1 MVHERAGHLLE
12 VACAVQPAEC
22 GVRSQVAT
30 YPCQG
35 VGEVRGQPGISSG
48 LANRGAGA
56 GQRSVR
62 LQGHQGDESQEG
74 RGYAGGCHCVP
85 SRYIPPPACHLYA
98 TCARSSDL
106 HDLRFTNSLCS
117 VQRRPPAP
125 EIGLNSDIFGA
136 LSSLAFAH
144 DRMRWRSGCRGALLT
159 YPAVDRQ
166 TGTDE
171 HGPSD
176 EHAPAGRAR

>member
-1 MVHERAGHLLE
+1 VVCAHRWRRTHAKASAKFGDSLAYQADWRIAGQELDSAAYACRVTRETSPRRAG
-12 VACAVQPAEC
+12 
-22 GVRSQVAT
+22 
-30 YPCQG
+30 
-35 VGEVRGQPGISSG
+35 
-48 LANRGAGA
+48 
-56 GQRSVR
+56 
-62 LQGHQGDESQEG
+62 
-74 RGYAGGCHCVP
+74 GYAGGCHCVP

>member
-1 MVHERAGHLLE
+1 MSCYLAELDFPHLGGVSEQTNKMVHERAGHIHE

-22 GVRSQVAT
+22 GVRPQVAT

-74 RGYAGGCHCVP
+74 RGVRRRVSLRPLTVHTASSVP
-85 SRYIPPPACHLYA
+85 LVCHLRA
-98 TCARSSDL
+98 ELRPAR
-106 HDLRFTNSLCS
+106 
-117 VQRRPPAP
+117 
-125 EIGLNSDIFGA
+125 
-136 LSSLAFAH
+136 
-144 DRMRWRSGCRGALLT
+144 
-159 YPAVDRQ
+159 PAVYEFSLLGSE
-166 TGTDE
+166 TST
-171 HGPSD
+171 S
-176 EHAPAGRAR
+176 ARNRL